1 MFLSMIPQQTSI
13 VASPIAY
20 YNMSNGLL
28 ALFNCSCPKL
38 EKVVLCEDEFVC
50 NMCNTKLSPKQAA
63 TRMVMREKLR
73 DQLDDARKQRVDEL
87 DQLVDELKQL
97 DDARK
102 QLQLLN
108 RNSFSS
114 LVHRRA
120 IRICKNTIKGLETN
134 ISTLEGSIQ
143 GLEANIQ
150 GLEANIQSPTGQAL
164 AFSP

>member
-20 YNMSNGLL
+20 YNMSNGLI

-38 EKVVLCEDEFVC
+38 EKVVLCEDDFVC

-63 TRMVMREKLR
+63 TRMDMREKLR
-73 DQLDDARKQRVDEL
+73 DQLDDARKQLVDEL
-87 DQLVDELKQL
+87 DQL

-108 RNSFSS
+108 RNPFSS

-120 IRICKNTIKGLETN
+120 IRICKDTIKSLETN
-134 ISTLEGSIQ
+134 ISTLKGS
-143 GLEANIQ
+143 IQ

>member
-73 DQLDDARKQRVDEL
+73 DQLDDARKQL
-87 DQLVDELKQL
+87 DDARKQL
-97 DDARK
+97 DDERK

-134 ISTLEGSIQ
+134 ISTLEGSIR
-143 GLEANIQ
+143 
-150 GLEANIQSPTGQAL
+150 GLEANIQSPTGHAL